1 MDPKL
6 KDVLVED
13 GYTLDE
19 ISHIAKGDYPK
30 FSLRYQDHRYK
41 VPYRPRRG
49 QFKTTIHWGQRKLLL
64 SCIQFLTK
72 YQHLASK
79 VVYAGAAPGTNIL
92 ILSELF
98 PNHEFDLYDP
108 RPFDEDLNDHP
119 KIHLFQEY
127 FTDDVAK
134 SYRTRKVLFW
144 SDIRTGSLKDDD
156 FEEQIIMNNRMQET
170 WHYLMQPE
178 YAMYKFRLPYKAGHT
193 EYMRGQVWMQIWAPE
208 TSTETRLVVRKHPT
222 RKMYSHR
229 KYEKRLFYFNLITR
243 QWGHYP
249 TYYCQCYDCCA
260 EADILSKYLHNQ
272 TGKIIHAFSSSI
284 SKALSINKTIY
295 EVPHDVQLKVPM
307 FKKYLEIRNFKEQV
321 FDRRLRKIQYRASNY
336 HKNITRNIS
345 DS

>member
-1 MDPKL
+1 MDPNL
-6 KDVLVED
+6 KDALVKD
-13 GYTLDE
+13 GYTSEE
-19 ISHIAKGDYPK
+19 ISHIEKEDYPQ
-30 FSLRYQDHRYK
+30 FSLRYQDHSYK
-41 VPYRPRRG
+41 VPYRQRRG

-72 YQHLASK
+72 YQHLASR

-98 PNHEFDLYDP
+98 PKHEFFLYDP
-108 RPFDEDLNDHP
+108 RPFDEDLADHP

-127 FTDDVAK
+127 FTDDVAR
-134 SYRTRKVLFW
+134 SYKDKKVLFW

-156 FEEQIIMNNRMQET
+156 FEEQIVMNNKMQEK
-170 WHYLMQPE
+170 WHYLMRPE

-193 EYMRGQVWMQIWAPE
+193 KYMRGQIWLQIWAPE
-208 TSTETRLVVRKHPT
+208 TSTETRLVVRKNPST
-222 RKMYSHR
+222 KVYSHS

-260 EADILSKYLHNQ
+260 EAWILSKYLNNPNE
-272 TGKIIHAFSSSI
+272 KVIHTFSESI
-284 SKALSINKTIY
+284 SKALSATKTIY
-295 EVPHDVQLKVPM
+295 DVPHNIQLKAPM
-307 FKKYLEIRNFKEQV
+307 FKKYLYIRKTKDV
-321 FDRRLRKIQYRASNY
+321 VLDRRLRKIQSRVSNY

-345 DS
+345 NI

>member
-6 KDVLVED
+6 KDALIED
-13 GYTLDE
+13 GYTDEE
-19 ISHIAKGDYPK
+19 ISHIEKFDFPD

-41 VPYRPRRG
+41 VPYRQRRG

-79 VVYAGAAPGTNIL
+79 VVYAGAAPGTNII

-108 RPFDEDLNDHP
+108 RPFDSDLDDHP

-127 FTDDVAK
+127 FTDDVAR
-134 SYRTRKVLFW
+134 SYKKQKVLFW

-156 FEEQIIMNNRMQET
+156 FEEQIAANNRMQET
-170 WHYLMQPE
+170 WHYLMCPE
-178 YAMYKFRLPYKAGHT
+178 YGMYKFRLPYKEGRT
-193 EYMRGQVWMQIWAPE
+193 EYMRGQIWLQIWAPE
-208 TSTETRLVVRKHPT
+208 TSTETRLVVRKNPS
-222 RKMYSHR
+222 RKIYSHR

-249 TYYCQCYDCCA
+249 SYNCQCYDCCA
-260 EADILSKYLHNQ
+260 EAWILSKYLNNQ
-272 TGKIIHAFSSSI
+272 NGKTLNTFSTRI
-284 SKALSINKTIY
+284 SKALSTVKTVY

-307 FKKYLEIRNFKEQV
+307 FKKYLNIRNSKAIV
-321 FDRRLRKIQYRASNY
+321 LDRRMKKIQFRAANY
-336 HKNITRNIS
+336 QKNITRNIS
-345 DS
+345 DI